1 MIAQPVSFKIHPP
14 IGIARV
20 GNAPDAFLVEP
31 DGRASESYK
40 DAGDADNLFLPR
52 VKRHAARFRLFGYD
66 AAGQCTGEVTPES
79 VRSIRWTVCLANTKA
94 SGPRIEAQPGDEHGR
109 IRPRH
114 RNKHVRPGERWR
126 LEITPQPRQLTGP
139 HQRAVLDDG
148 HFMGIA
154 VCLGEART
162 DAAGRL
168 LVLGGFGK
176 AGPYDAGKRIRSCT
190 DNDGW
195 YDDVSD
201 GPVTAEVTLH
211 DETIV
216 GAAPSWVIVTP
227 PDFVPGVPAIA
238 TMHDVLLDRAIASG
252 LWQIAGRPSFAD
264 DVAPLLR
271 RIAARC
277 WVDKEALRELGAEG
291 IDIDAHWDVLADN
304 SAKASSI
311 RERAL
316 AAIMHHPT
324 AAARLTVTQR
334 TNLTLWAAG
343 SFDPA
348 PGPAAAGPAVIDRAA
363 LDRCDGSVLSA
374 ASDLLLAGDAF
385 RLDPRK
391 LAPGTITRGMACPW
405 QADLIRPASPSVP
418 ALPPRDVLTAETLHA
433 TRVLDE
439 QIAATGDEERVRL
452 LRDRR
457 AATWE
462 TRAAWTRGLPADSP
476 AREEALVKEWQHL
489 GFVVDR
495 GGPGAPCL
503 VEAERSPWLGTMA
516 DYFHWLVNIETNRG
530 FAPKA
535 LELAL
540 GMLEDAKFSADKKF
554 MPFRYSPE
562 AFDRHLDAIYADFVD
577 TVMYKPVSWESGDIT
592 WNAIVDYDEDD
603 EPVRAERRFR
613 VGRFSDA
620 ALTERFRQFGPLN
633 LTDGAWLQNILQAGP
648 ADEVRA
654 RLFTIWLDEAG
665 NGRLELNHSN
675 VYETLL
681 RSLNIYM
688 PPVTS
693 RAFVEQDLA
702 RSAFESSV
710 FQLCVGLFTHRF
722 LPELLGMTLFV
733 EWEAT
738 PTMDPIARMMSARH
752 IDPQYYR
759 MHAAIDNVNAGHGAL
774 ARDAIKAYLHA
785 KEQEGG
791 DIAVQEHW
799 QRVWR
804 GYVAWSTLGNGSD
817 EVLERMM
824 LVDKKQIRLGSS
836 LLLASEILPPLLA
849 SLQRGDDLVSA
860 YLRGR
865 LTPATAALLDAWTRG
880 DAPSAE
886 LLGALR
892 RDLNACL
899 RAGIYDTGRFAAVP
913 LSAETRGLLRVKSQ
927 QPVDVIDLGRSLLED
942 AYPDGIA
949 RRPGFPDIK
958 AHYAA
963 RMTELIRHKTQ
974 LALRSHR
981 RRGWLMDAFA
991 AGPEA
996 IMQALLQRGLID
1008 IDHPARSALFEKL
1021 EFSGPMYKVFT
1032 DEERAVIIDW
1042 IESLRA
1048 DGVAVTRP
1056 QAHAFPIPEQVTAL
1070 VAPADTE
1077 DKAGNKDANVD
1088 RSYGEKRAR
1097 IGMGAVH

>member
-1 MIAQPVSFKIHPP
+1 MIARPVSFKIHPP

-20 GNAPDAFLVEP
+20 GNAPAAFLIDP
-31 DGRASESYK
+31 DGRASETYK
-40 DAGDADNLFLPR
+40 DTGDADNLFLPR
-52 VKRHAARFRLFGYD
+52 IKRHAARFRLFGYD
-66 AAGQCTGEVTPES
+66 AAGHCTGEVAPDS
-79 VRSIRWTVCLANTKA
+79 VQSIRWSVCLANTKA
-94 SGPRIEAQPGDEHGR
+94 SGTRIEAQPGDEHGR
-109 IRPRH
+109 TRPRQ
-114 RNKHVRPGERWR
+114 RNKHVPSGERWR
-126 LEITPQPRQLTGP
+126 LEITPQPRHLTGP
-139 HQRAVLDDG
+139 NQRAMFDDG
-148 HFMGIA
+148 HFMGIQ

-162 DAAGRL
+162 DSAGHL

-176 AGPYDAGKRIRSCT
+176 AGTCDAGKRIRGCT

-201 GPVTAEVTLH
+201 GPVTAELTLH
-211 DETIV
+211 DGTIV
-216 GAAPSWVIVTP
+216 SAAPGWVIVTP
-227 PDFVPGVPAIA
+227 PNFTPGMPAIA
-238 TMHDVLLDRAIASG
+238 TMYDVLLDRAIAGG
-252 LWQIAGRPSFAD
+252 LLQVSTRLSFAD
-264 DVAPLLR
+264 DIAPLLR

-277 WVDKEALRELGAEG
+277 WIDKETLRELGVEG
-291 IDIDAHWDVLADN
+291 IDIDAHWGALADSTAKTSSMRERVLA
-304 SAKASSI
+304 K
-311 RERAL
+311 
-316 AAIMHHPT
+316 IMHDPT

-343 SFDPA
+343 SFDPV
-348 PGPAAAGPAVIDRAA
+348 PRPAAEQPAGIDRAA
-363 LDRCDGSVLSA
+363 LDRCDGSVLPREL
-374 ASDLLLAGDAF
+374 DLLLAGDAF
-385 RLDPRK
+385 RFDPRK
-391 LAPGTITRGMACPW
+391 LAPGMITRGMAYPW
-405 QADLIRPASPSVP
+405 QADLVQAASPSIP
-418 ALPPRDVLTAETLHA
+418 SLPPREVLTPEALHA
-433 TRVLDE
+433 TRALDE
-439 QIAATGDEERVRL
+439 QIATAAEEERMRL

-457 AATWE
+457 AAAWA
-462 TRAAWTRGLPADSP
+462 TRATWARGLPSDSP
-476 AREEALVKEWQHL
+476 AREESLVKEWQHL
-489 GFVVDR
+489 GFVLDH
-495 GGPGAPCL
+495 GESGAPCF
-503 VEAERSPWLGTMA
+503 VETERSPWLGTMA
-516 DYFHWLVNIETNRG
+516 DYFHWLVNVETNRG
-530 FAPKA
+530 FAAKA

-540 GMLEDAKFSADKKF
+540 GMLEDAKFSADQKF
-554 MPFRYSPE
+554 TPFRYSPE

-592 WNAIVDYDEDD
+592 WNAIVDYDEAD

-620 ALTERFRQFGPLN
+620 ALKERFRQFGPLN
-633 LTDGAWLQNILQAGP
+633 LTDGAWLQNILPAGP

-665 NGRLELNHSN
+665 NGRPELNHSN

-681 RSLNIYM
+681 RSLNVYM

-693 RAFVEQDLA
+693 RAFVEQDLV

-738 PTMDPIARMMSARH
+738 PTMDPIGRMMTARH

-799 QRVWR
+799 QRIWR
-804 GYVAWSTLGNGSD
+804 GYVAWSTLGNGAD

-836 LLLASEILPPLLA
+836 LLLASEIQPPLVA
-849 SLQRGDDLVSA
+849 SLQAGEDSVSV

-865 LTPATAALLDAWTRG
+865 LAPATAALLDAWTEG
-880 DAPSAE
+880 VPSAE
-886 LLGALR
+886 LLEALR

-899 RAGIYDTGRFAAVP
+899 RTGIYDAARFAAVS
-913 LSAETRGLLRVKSQ
+913 LSTETRGLLRVKSQ
-927 QPVDVIDLGRSLLED
+927 QAVDLIDLGRSLLED
-942 AYPDGIA
+942 TYPAGIA
-949 RRPGFPDIK
+949 RRPGFPDVK

-963 RMTELIRHKTQ
+963 RMAALIRHKTP
-974 LALRSHR
+974 LALQSHR
-981 RRGWLMDAFA
+981 RRGWLIEAFA
-991 AGPEA
+991 TGPEA
-996 IMQALLQRGLID
+996 VMEALLRRGLID

-1048 DGVAVTRP
+1048 DGAAVTRP

-1070 VAPADTE
+1070 VAPLDTE
-1077 DKAGNKDANVD
+1077 DKAGNADANAE